1 MLEVLKEKRALK
13 DHKIERVVFNA
24 ITKQAVTEAMKHPR
38 QIDGALVDAY
48 MARRALDYLVGFTL
62 SPVLWRKLPGARSA
76 GRVQSVALRLVCD
89 RELEI
94 EKFVP
99 REYWSLV
106 ATLTTPRGDAFEA
119 RLIGADGKKIQRLDI
134 GTGAEAEDLK
144 KAIES
149 ANFSVSTV
157 EAKPA
162 RRNPNA
168 PFTTSTLQQ
177 EASRKMGFAP
187 AHTMRIAQRLYEG
200 IDIGGETTGLI
211 TYMRTDGVQIDPS
224 AITQARKVIGED
236 YGNAYVPEA
245 PRQYQ
250 TKAKNAQEAH
260 EAIRPTDL
268 SRRPAEMRRR
278 LDTDQARL
286 YELIWTR
293 TIASQME
300 SAELER
306 TTVDIAAKAGS
317 RVLELRATGQV
328 MKFDGFLAL
337 YQEGKD
343 DDGDDEDSRRL
354 PAMSEGEA
362 LKRQDLAVTQ
372 HFTEPPPRF
381 SEASLVKRMEELG
394 IGRPS
399 TYASI
404 LQVLKDRGYVKL
416 EKKRLHG
423 EDKGRVVVAFLENF
437 FAKYVEFDFTAA
449 LEEQLDRIS
458 NNEISWQEVLKD
470 FWVGFIGAVNEIKD
484 LRVTQVLDTLDDM
497 LGPHIYP
504 ARADGGDVRQCPTCG
519 TGKLN
524 LKAGKFG
531 AFVGC
536 TNYPECRYTRPL
548 AADSEASADRL
559 LGKDP
564 ETDRD
569 VVVKA
574 GRFGPYI
581 QLGEPK
587 DYAEGEK
594 PKRAGIPKNT
604 SPSDIELDMALKL
617 LSLPRE
623 IGRHPETGEP
633 ITAGLGRFG
642 PFVKH
647 EKTYASLEAGD
658 EVFDIGLNRAV
669 TLIAEKILKGPSGRR
684 FGADPGKAAGRSPD
698 ARRGRGQER
707 PLRRLCHLGRRQ
719 RHDPERQ
726 DPGHDHAGRGH
737 RADRRARRQGRR
749 QAEARCRRRPRR
761 KRLRPNAK
769 ADATAAK
776 PAKKRR
782 EESRG
787 QRRQSV
793 AKARAPVTASAKTSA
808 GQTRAC
814 GQGAGEKERRQG
826 PRVSGEAARQG
837 FSGPGR
843 HRRLRP
849 RASRRD
855 RHPRDRAGIRPQERR
870 PRRAE
875 AHSARARRRG
885 RDRKARQED
894 PRARFVARDRDGRHQ
909 RPRRRRRVD
918 GDADRMGRGRKRR
931 AAKDPHPCAPPRAAG
946 HLSRRRRPRAAAD
959 RKARRRR
966 RRGLS
971 RPRHQGGRSRQNPRA
986 RHLPRPRPTA
996 AGG

>member
-1 MLEVLKEKRALK
+1 MNIVIVESPAKAKTINKYLGSSYEVLASFGHVRDLPAKNGSVDPDANFQMIWEVDPKAAGRLNDIAKALKGADKLILATDPDREGEAISWHVLEVLKEKRAIK
-13 DHKIERVVFNA
+13 DHTIERVVFNA
-24 ITKQAVTEAMKHPR
+24 ITKQAVSEAMKNPR

-94 EKFVP
+94 EKFVA

-106 ATLTTPRGDAFEA
+106 ATLATARGDTFEA
-119 RLIGADGKKIQRLDI
+119 RLVGADGKKIQRLDI
-134 GTGAEAEDLK
+134 GTGAEAEDFK
-144 KAIES
+144 KALES
-149 ANFSVSTV
+149 ATFTVTSV

-162 RRNPNA
+162 RRNPQA

-177 EASRKMGFAP
+177 EASRKLGFAP

-211 TYMRTDGVQIDPS
+211 TYMRTDGVQIDGS
-224 AITQARKVIGED
+224 AVTQARKVIGED
-236 YGNAYVPEA
+236 YGNAYVPDA

-250 TKAKNAQEAH
+250 AKAKNAQEAH

-268 SRRPAEMRRR
+268 SRRPADMRRR
-278 LDTDQARL
+278 LDPEQAKL

-306 TTVDIAAKAGS
+306 TTVDIAAKVGA
-317 RVLELRATGQV
+317 RQLELRATGQV
-328 MKFDGFLAL
+328 IKFDGFLAL
-337 YQEGKD
+337 YQEGRD

-354 PAMSEGEA
+354 PAMSEGEG
-362 LKRQDLAVTQ
+362 LKRHELAVTQ

-404 LQVLKDRGYVKL
+404 LQVLKDRGYVRL

-437 FAKYVEFDFTAA
+437 FARYVEYDFTAA
-449 LEEQLDRIS
+449 LEEQLDRVS
-458 NNEISWQEVLKD
+458 NNEISWQQVLHD
-470 FWVGFIGAVNEIKD
+470 FWRGFIGAVNDIKD
-484 LRVTQVLDTLDDM
+484 LRVAEVLDALDDM
-497 LGPHIYP
+497 LGPHIYAP
-504 ARADGGDVRQCPTCG
+504 RADGGDPRQCPTCG

-548 AADSEASADRL
+548 AADSEASADRV
-559 LGKDP
+559 LGQDP
-564 ETDRD
+564 ETGRD
-569 VVVKA
+569 VIVKA

-581 QLGEPK
+581 QLGEQK

-594 PKRAGIPKNT
+594 PKRAGIPKNI
-604 SPSDIELDMALKL
+604 SPSDIELGLALKL

-623 IGRHPETGEP
+623 IGLHPESGQP

-669 TLIAEKILKGPSGRR
+669 TLIAEKVAKGPSGRR
-684 FGADPGKAAGRSPD
+684 FGADPGKPLGDHPTLGAVAVKNGRYGAYVTAGGINATIPSDKTVDTITLPEAIALIDERAAKGGGSKRG
-698 ARRGRGQER
+698 ARKAAK
-707 PLRRLCHLGRRQ
+707 P
-719 RHDPERQ
+719 
-726 DPGHDHAGRGH
+726 
-737 RADRRARRQGRR
+737 
-749 QAEARCRRRPRR
+749 
-761 KRLRPNAK
+761 AK
-769 ADATAAK
+769 AAKPEKATKPKVEKPEADAAAAK
-776 PAKKRR
+776 PAKK
-782 EESRG
+782 
-787 QRRQSV
+787 V
-793 AKARAPVTASAKTSA
+793 AAKKSAAKPKSEATSKARAPVTAKTSVSKTSA
-808 GQTRAC
+808 S
-814 GQGAGEKERRQG
+814 K
-826 PRVSGEAARQG
+826 
-837 FSGPGR
+837 
-843 HRRLRP
+843 
-849 RASRRD
+849 
-855 RHPRDRAGIRPQERR
+855 
-870 PRRAE
+870 
-875 AHSARARRRG
+875 
-885 RDRKARQED
+885 
-894 PRARFVARDRDGRHQ
+894 
-909 RPRRRRRVD
+909 
-918 GDADRMGRGRKRR
+918 
-931 AAKDPHPCAPPRAAG
+931 AAKPAAKKSAG
-946 HLSRRRRPRAAAD
+946 
-959 RKARRRR
+959 KAS
-966 RRGLS
+966 G
-971 RPRHQGGRSRQNPRA
+971 
-986 RHLPRPRPTA
+986 
-996 AGG
+996 

>member
-1 MLEVLKEKRALK
+1 MNIVIVESPAKAKTINKYLGSSYEVLASFGHVRDLPAKNGSVDPEANFQMIWEVDPKAAGRLNDIAKALKGADKLILATDPDREGEAISWHVLEVLKEKRALK
-13 DHKIERVVFNA
+13 DHTIERVVFNA
-24 ITKQAVTEAMKHPR
+24 ITKQAITEAMKHPR

-94 EKFVP
+94 EKFVA

-106 ATLTTPRGDAFEA
+106 ATLATARGDTFEA
-119 RLIGADGKKIQRLDI
+119 RLVGADGKKIQRLDI
-134 GTGAEAEDLK
+134 GTGAEAEDFK
-144 KAIES
+144 KALES
-149 ANFSVSTV
+149 ANFTVTSV

-162 RRNPNA
+162 RRNPQA

-177 EASRKMGFAP
+177 EASRKLGFAP

-211 TYMRTDGVQIDPS
+211 TYMRTDGVQIDGS

-236 YGNAYVPEA
+236 YGNAYVPDA

-250 TKAKNAQEAH
+250 AKAKNAQEAH

-268 SRRPAEMRRR
+268 SRRPADMRRR
-278 LDTDQARL
+278 LDPEQAKL

-306 TTVDIAAKAGS
+306 TTVDITAKAAS
-317 RVLELRATGQV
+317 RQLELRATGQV
-328 MKFDGFLAL
+328 IKFDGFLAL
-337 YQEGKD
+337 YQEGRD

-354 PAMSEGEA
+354 PAMSQGEG
-362 LKRQDLAVTQ
+362 LKKNELAVTQ

-404 LQVLKDRGYVKL
+404 LQVLKDRGYVRL

-437 FAKYVEFDFTAA
+437 FARYVEYDFTAG

-458 NNEISWQEVLKD
+458 NNEISWQQVLTD
-470 FWVGFIGAVNEIKD
+470 FWTGFIGAVNDIKD
-484 LRVTQVLDTLDDM
+484 LRVAEVLDALDDM

-504 ARADGGDVRQCPTCG
+504 ARADGGDIRQCPTCG

-548 AADSEASADRL
+548 AADSEASADRV
-559 LGKDP
+559 LGQDP
-564 ETDRD
+564 DTGRD
-569 VVVKA
+569 VIVKV

-581 QLGEPK
+581 QLGEQK

-594 PKRAGIPKNT
+594 PKRAGIPKNI
-604 SPSDIELDMALKL
+604 SPSDIELDLALKL

-623 IGRHPETGEP
+623 IGLHPESGQP

-647 EKTYASLEAGD
+647 EKTYASLESGD
-658 EVFDIGLNRAV
+658 EVFDVGLNRAV
-669 TLIAEKILKGPSGRR
+669 TLIAEKVAKGPSGRR
-684 FGADPGKAAGRSPD
+684 FGADPGKPLGDHPSLGAVAVKNGRYGAYVTAGGINATIPSDKTLDTITLPEAIALIDERAAKGGGSK
-698 ARRGRGQER
+698 RG
-707 PLRRLCHLGRRQ
+707 
-719 RHDPERQ
+719 
-726 DPGHDHAGRGH
+726 
-737 RADRRARRQGRR
+737 
-749 QAEARCRRRPRR
+749 
-761 KRLRPNAK
+761 AK
-769 ADATAAK
+769 KTAKAAK
-776 PAKKRR
+776 PAKSGTDGAPAKPAKKVAAKKSATKPKT
-782 EESRG
+782 EST
-787 QRRQSV
+787 S
-793 AKARAPVTASAKTSA
+793 KARAPVTAKTSA
-808 GQTRAC
+808 KKTAKAATKKS
-814 GQGAGEKERRQG
+814 AGKA
-826 PRVSGEAARQG
+826 SG
-837 FSGPGR
+837 
-843 HRRLRP
+843 
-849 RASRRD
+849 
-855 RHPRDRAGIRPQERR
+855 
-870 PRRAE
+870 
-875 AHSARARRRG
+875 
-885 RDRKARQED
+885 
-894 PRARFVARDRDGRHQ
+894 
-909 RPRRRRRVD
+909 
-918 GDADRMGRGRKRR
+918 
-931 AAKDPHPCAPPRAAG
+931 
-946 HLSRRRRPRAAAD
+946 
-959 RKARRRR
+959 
-966 RRGLS
+966 
-971 RPRHQGGRSRQNPRA
+971 
-986 RHLPRPRPTA
+986 
-996 AGG
+996 

>member
-1 MLEVLKEKRALK
+1 MNIVIVESPAKAKTINKYLGSSYEVLASFGHVRDLPAKNGSVDPEANFQMIWEIDPKANSRLNDIAKALKGADRLILATDPDREGEAISWHVLEVMKEKRALK
-13 DHKIERVVFNA
+13 DQKIERVVFNA
-24 ITKQAVTEAMKHPR
+24 ITKQAVTDAMKAPR

-119 RLIGADGKKIQRLDI
+119 RLVGADGKKIQRLDI
-134 GTGAEAEDLK
+134 GSGAEAEELK
-144 KAIES
+144 KAIE
-149 ANFSVSTV
+149 AALFKVSTV
-157 EAKPA
+157 EARPA
-162 RRNPNA
+162 RRNPQA

-177 EASRKMGFAP
+177 EASRKLGFAP

-236 YGNAYVPEA
+236 FGNAYVPEA

-268 SRRPAEMRRR
+268 SRRPADMRRK
-278 LDTDQARL
+278 LDSDQARL

-306 TTVDIAAKAGS
+306 TTVDIEAKAGT
-317 RVLELRATGQV
+317 RVLDLRASGQV
-328 MKFDGFLAL
+328 IKFDGFLAL
-337 YQEGKD
+337 YQEGRD
-343 DDGDDEDSRRL
+343 DEEDEDSRRL
-354 PAMSEGEA
+354 PAMSQGEA

-437 FAKYVEFDFTAA
+437 FARYVEYDFTAG

-458 NNEISWQEVLKD
+458 NNEISWQSVLQD
-470 FWVGFIGAVNEIKD
+470 FWRGFNGAVNDIKD
-484 LRVTQVLDTLDDM
+484 LRVAEVLDALDDM

-504 ARADGGDVRQCPTCG
+504 PRADGGDVRQCPTCG

-536 TNYPECRYTRPL
+536 SNYPECRYTRPL
-548 AADSEASADRL
+548 AADSAESADRL

-569 VVVKA
+569 VFVKA

-581 QLGEPK
+581 QLGDQK

-604 SPSDIELDMALKL
+604 SPGDVELETALKL

-623 IGRHPETGEP
+623 VGKHPESGDP

-647 EKTYASLEAGD
+647 DKTYASLEAGD
-658 EVFDIGLNRAV
+658 DVFTIGLNRAV
-669 TLIAEKILKGPSGRR
+669 TLIAEKVAKGPSGRR
-684 FGADPGKAAGRSPD
+684 FGADPGKPLGDHPSLGGVALKNGRYGAYVTAGGVNATIPSDIAPPETITLAQAIALIDERAAKGGGKPK
-698 ARRGRGQER
+698 RGAKKAA
-707 PLRRLCHLGRRQ
+707 P
-719 RHDPERQ
+719 
-726 DPGHDHAGRGH
+726 
-737 RADRRARRQGRR
+737 
-749 QAEARCRRRPRR
+749 
-761 KRLRPNAK
+761 AK
-769 ADATAAK
+769 AKAKSDTKSEAKPEGEEAAK
-776 PAKKRR
+776 PAKKA
-782 EESRG
+782 
-787 QRRQSV
+787 V
-793 AKARAPVTASAKTSA
+793 AKKAAAKPKSDKPKSEATSKARAPVPAAAKTTASKPAAAEKAPAKKSA
-808 GQTRAC
+808 G
-814 GQGAGEKERRQG
+814 
-826 PRVSGEAARQG
+826 
-837 FSGPGR
+837 
-843 HRRLRP
+843 
-849 RASRRD
+849 
-855 RHPRDRAGIRPQERR
+855 
-870 PRRAE
+870 
-875 AHSARARRRG
+875 
-885 RDRKARQED
+885 KAR
-894 PRARFVARDRDGRHQ
+894 G
-909 RPRRRRRVD
+909 
-918 GDADRMGRGRKRR
+918 
-931 AAKDPHPCAPPRAAG
+931 
-946 HLSRRRRPRAAAD
+946 
-959 RKARRRR
+959 
-966 RRGLS
+966 
-971 RPRHQGGRSRQNPRA
+971 
-986 RHLPRPRPTA
+986 
-996 AGG
+996 

>member
-1 MLEVLKEKRALK
+1 MNIVIVESPAKAKTINKYLGSSYEVLASFGHVRDLPAKNGSVDPDANFQMIWEVDPKANSRLNDIAKALKGANRLILATDPDREGEAISWHVLEVMKEKRALK
-13 DHKIERVVFNA
+13 DQKIERVVFNA
-24 ITKQAVTEAMKHPR
+24 ITKQAVTEAMKAPR

-106 ATLTTPRGDAFEA
+106 ATLTTPRGEAFEA
-119 RLIGADGKKIQRLDI
+119 RLVGADGKKIQRLDI
-134 GTGAEAEDLK
+134 GSGAEAEDFR
-144 KAIES
+144 KAIE
-149 ANFSVSTV
+149 AALFKVATV
-157 EAKPA
+157 EARPA
-162 RRNPNA
+162 RRNPQA

-177 EASRKMGFAP
+177 EASRKLGFAP

-224 AITQARKVIGED
+224 AVTQARKVIGED
-236 YGNAYVPEA
+236 YGNAYVPDA

-268 SRRPAEMRRR
+268 SRRPADMRRK
-278 LDTDQARL
+278 LDSDQARL

-306 TTVDIAAKAGS
+306 TTVDIEAKAGS
-317 RVLELRATGQV
+317 RVLELRASGQV
-328 MKFDGFLAL
+328 VKFDGFLAL
-337 YQEGKD
+337 YQEGRD
-343 DDGDDEDSRRL
+343 DEEDEDSRRL

-362 LKRQDLAVTQ
+362 LKRQDLSVTQ

-437 FAKYVEFDFTAA
+437 FRRYVEYDFTAD

-458 NNEISWQEVLKD
+458 NNEISWQQVLKD
-470 FWVGFIGAVNEIKD
+470 FWRDFIGAVDDIKD
-484 LRVTQVLDTLDDM
+484 LRVAEVLDALDEM

-504 ARADGGDVRQCPTCG
+504 TRADGGDPRQCPTCG
-519 TGKLN
+519 TGRLN

-536 TNYPECRYTRPL
+536 SNYPECRYTRPL
-548 AADSEASADRL
+548 AADSEASADRV

-569 VVVKA
+569 VVAKA

-581 QLGEPK
+581 QLGEQK
-587 DYAEGEK
+587 DYAEDEK

-604 SPSDIELDMALKL
+604 SPSDVDLDLALKL

-623 IGRHPETGEP
+623 IGKHPETGHP

-647 EKTYASLEAGD
+647 DKTYASLEAGD
-658 EVFDIGLNRAV
+658 DVFSIGLNRAV
-669 TLIAEKILKGPSGRR
+669 TLIAEKVAKGPSGRR
-684 FGADPGKAAGRSPD
+684 FGADPGKPLGDHPSLGAVALKNGRYGAYVTAGGVNATVPSDIATDAITLAQAIALIDERAAKGGGK
-698 ARRGRGQER
+698 AK
-707 PLRRLCHLGRRQ
+707 
-719 RHDPERQ
+719 
-726 DPGHDHAGRGH
+726 
-737 RADRRARRQGRR
+737 RAPKKA
-749 QAEARCRRRPRR
+749 A
-761 KRLRPNAK
+761 AK
-769 ADATAAK
+769 AKAKPEAEDAEAK
-776 PAKKRR
+776 PAKKA
-782 EESRG
+782 
-787 QRRQSV
+787 V
-793 AKARAPVTASAKTSA
+793 AKKAAAKPKSDAASKARAPVAPAAKTTASKPAASTKAPAKKSA
-808 GQTRAC
+808 G
-814 GQGAGEKERRQG
+814 
-826 PRVSGEAARQG
+826 
-837 FSGPGR
+837 
-843 HRRLRP
+843 
-849 RASRRD
+849 
-855 RHPRDRAGIRPQERR
+855 
-870 PRRAE
+870 
-875 AHSARARRRG
+875 
-885 RDRKARQED
+885 KAR
-894 PRARFVARDRDGRHQ
+894 G
-909 RPRRRRRVD
+909 
-918 GDADRMGRGRKRR
+918 
-931 AAKDPHPCAPPRAAG
+931 
-946 HLSRRRRPRAAAD
+946 
-959 RKARRRR
+959 
-966 RRGLS
+966 
-971 RPRHQGGRSRQNPRA
+971 
-986 RHLPRPRPTA
+986 
-996 AGG
+996 